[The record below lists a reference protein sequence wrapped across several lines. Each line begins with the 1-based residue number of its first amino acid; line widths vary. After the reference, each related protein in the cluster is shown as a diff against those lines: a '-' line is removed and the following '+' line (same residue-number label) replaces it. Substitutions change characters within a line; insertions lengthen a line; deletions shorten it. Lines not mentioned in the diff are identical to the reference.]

1 MLSFMLTSIFFCA
14 RRRRHTR
21 CALLTGV
28 QTCALPISR
37 ANRSR
42 GGGAVPARRY
52 SFRSGRARSPFP
64 RRHLS
69 NLRHPAAPPGRE
81 PETGGKPCRARGLGG
96 AASAANGRV
105 AVVAATEGQ
114 IGRAHV

>member
-1 MLSFMLTSIFFCA
+1 MFFCLMI
-14 RRRRHTR
+14 RRH
-21 CALLTGV
+21 
-28 QTCALPISR
+28 PISTRTDTLFPYTTLVRAPAQAFGPR
-37 ANRSR
+37 ANRSG